1 MKMTLVRW
9 TPNEWPVLRS
19 RSLWNDPF
27 LGLLDNWAGDNR
39 DFGLTVDLAERDD
52 RYVISAEL
60 PGVKSEDL
68 NVTVENDVLTISAE
82 KHDEFEG
89 NEDGVYRR
97 ERSFGRLSRS
107 FKLGDQVNA
116 EKIDAEYKDGVLTLN
131 LPKAEKAKPRE
142 VKVKVKNVK

>member
-1 MKMTLVRW
+1 MALVRW
-9 TPNEWPVLRS
+9 TPNGWPVVRS
-19 RSLWNDPF
+19 RSFWNDPF
-27 LGLLDNWAGDNR
+27 SGLFDNWANDNR
-39 DFGLTVDLAERDD
+39 DSGLRVDLAERDD
-52 RYVISAEL
+52 RYVISAEI
-60 PGVKSEDL
+60 PVVKSEDL

-89 NEDGVYRR
+89 KEDGVYRR

>member
-1 MKMTLVRW
+1 MTLVRW
-9 TPNEWPVLRS
+9 TPTGVPAHRS
-19 RSLWNDPF
+19 RSFWNDPF
-27 LGLLDNWAGDNR
+27 IDLFDNRAWDNR
-39 DFGLTVDLAERDD
+39 DSGLRVDLAERDD

-89 NEDGVYRR
+89 KEDGVYRR

-116 EKIDAEYKDGVLTLN
+116 GKIDAEYKDGVLTLN

>member
-1 MKMTLVRW
+1 MTLVRW
-9 TPNEWPVLRS
+9 TPNGWPVLRS

-27 LGLLDNWAGDNR
+27 LGLSDNWAGDNR
-39 DFGLTVDLAERDD
+39 NFGLTVDLAERDD

-68 NVTVENDVLTISAE
+68 NVAVENDVLTISAE

-107 FKLGDQVNA
+107 FKLGEQVNA

>member
-1 MKMTLVRW
+1 MTLVRW

>member
-1 MKMTLVRW
+1 MALVRW
-9 TPNEWPVLRS
+9 TPNGWPVLRS
-19 RSLWNDPF
+19 RSFWNDPF
-27 LGLLDNWAGDNR
+27 SGLCDNWAGDNR
-39 DFGLTVDLAERDD
+39 DSGLRVDLAERDD

-89 NEDGVYRR
+89 KEDGVYRR
-97 ERSFGRLSRS
+97 ERSLGSLSRS
-107 FKLGDQVNA
+107 FKLDDQVNA

>member
-1 MKMTLVRW
+1 MALVRW
-9 TPNEWPVLRS
+9 TPNGWPVLRS
-19 RSLWNDPF
+19 RSFWTDPF
-27 LGLLDNWAGDNR
+27 SGLFDNWASDNR
-39 DFGLTVDLAERDD
+39 DSGLRVDLAERDD
-52 RYVISAEL
+52 RYVISAEI

-89 NEDGVYRR
+89 KEDGVYRR